1 MEYNKY
7 VSRQARYKGEK
18 TRAIILDYIKEY
30 IEEHGRSPMLVEI
43 SKEIGMCVSTVSKQ
57 VQRLAEDGQLVI
69 DYNSKTKRHL
79 KLPKED

>member
-1 MEYNKY
+1 MDYNKY

-30 IEEHGRSPMLVEI
+30 IAEHGQPPMLVEI

-57 VQRLAEDGQLVI
+57 VQRLVEDGQLVI
-69 DYNSKTKRHL
+69 DYNSKAKRNIR
-79 KLPKED
+79 LPKED

>member
-1 MEYNKY
+1 MDYNKY

-30 IEEHGRSPMLVEI
+30 ISENGQSPMLVEI

-57 VQRLAEDGQLVI
+57 VQRLVEDGQLVI
-69 DYNSKTKRHL
+69 DYNSKAKRNIR
-79 KLPKED
+79 LPKED